1 VVVKVAFCYDWLT
14 RIISAVTMPLQ
25 ARKQLFALLVAIAL
39 VLILPAFYYQVLITP
54 EIIFAIVSYFSF
66 FGGLTVWRIL
76 RYGSLVKRGKD
87 AQLRDSQGQ
96 WLSVMMLFGLIG
108 VHSLAVYEFSKL
120 DLGRD
125 RIISLIG
132 IIAIVAAI
140 ILSQI
145 ALKHLGKFFD
155 RLVIK
160 PDHQLIT
167 TGIYQYIRHPIYT
180 SYILLFC
187 GYCLLLQAWLSLG
200 ITVILCS
207 LWFSH
212 RIHLEEQMLMAHFGP
227 AYLHYRQKTKRLFP
241 FIY

>member
-1 VVVKVAFCYDWLT
+1 M
-14 RIISAVTMPLQ
+14 SLQ

-39 VLILPAFYYQVLITP
+39 VLILPAFYYQVLIAP
-54 EIIFAIVSYFSF
+54 AVIVAIVSYFSF

-108 VHSLAVYEFSKL
+108 VHYLAIYEFSR
-120 DLGRD
+120 LGSERQ
-125 RIISLIG
+125 SLFFLIG
-132 IIAIVAAI
+132 VVAIAMAI
-140 ILSQI
+140 ILSQF
-145 ALKHLGKFFD
+145 ALKSLGKFFD
-155 RLVIK
+155 RLAIK

-167 TGIYQYIRHPIYT
+167 TGIYRYIRHPVYT
-180 SYILLFC
+180 SYILLFG
-187 GYCLLLQAWLSLG
+187 GYCVLLEAWISLG
-200 ITVILCS
+200 ITIILCS

-212 RIHLEEQMLMAHFGP
+212 RIHLEEEMLMTHFGRD
-227 AYLHYRQKTKRLFP
+227 YLHYRQKTKRLFP